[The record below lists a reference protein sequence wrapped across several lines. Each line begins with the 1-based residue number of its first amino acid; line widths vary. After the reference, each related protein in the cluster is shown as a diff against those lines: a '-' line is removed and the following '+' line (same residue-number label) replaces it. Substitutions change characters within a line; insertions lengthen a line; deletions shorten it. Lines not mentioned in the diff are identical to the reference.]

1 MGTSSAEK
9 EAGQM
14 VVERGSELTGNDQ
27 HDEEEGG
34 QMEDHDDVRA
44 VAAARTVRAGQSTAV
59 D

>member
-1 MGTSSAEK
+1 
-9 EAGQM
+9 M